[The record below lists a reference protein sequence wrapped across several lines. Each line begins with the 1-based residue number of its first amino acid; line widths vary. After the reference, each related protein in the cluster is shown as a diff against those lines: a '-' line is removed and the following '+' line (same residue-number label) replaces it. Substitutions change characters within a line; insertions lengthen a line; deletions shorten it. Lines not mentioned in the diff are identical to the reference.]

1 MEPQENRVTL
11 EVLEALP
18 LDLSAFPD
26 HSVDWHVH
34 QWIQSAREYA
44 EADQLKIAIKI
55 LSSGMDQCRRHR
67 FCLYQRGLYHAFL
80 NCYKKAA
87 DDFREC
93 LFREPGFV
101 DVWHS
106 YGYAMARQGKH
117 KLAIAAYSRLL
128 ECKPGAQGVHLLRAA
143 SYMLDNKISLA
154 LEDIE
159 IAKLRR
165 SPYLRKLVKLLLE
178 EARQREEKNLKR
190 QRARGKAKK
199 PSDSE
204 VFQ

>member
-1 MEPQENRVTL
+1 MEPQENTVTL

-26 HSVDWHVH
+26 HSVDWRVY
-34 QWIQSAREYA
+34 QWIESAKEYA
-44 EADQLKIAIKI
+44 EAAELKLAIKV
-55 LSSGMDQCRRHR
+55 LSSGMDQCQRHP
-67 FCLYQRGLYHAFL
+67 FCLYQRGLYYARL
-80 NCYKKAA
+80 AWYRKAA

-143 SYMLDNKISLA
+143 SYMLDNKITLA

-178 EARQREEKNLKR
+178 DARKREEKILRKIKSGNQVNIHLA
-190 QRARGKAKK
+190 QRI
-199 PSDSE
+199 D
-204 VFQ
+204 

>member
-1 MEPQENRVTL
+1 MKSKEKRVWL

-26 HSVDWHVH
+26 NSVDWHVH
-34 QWIQSAREYA
+34 LWIQSAREYA
-44 EADQLKIAIKI
+44 EAGDLKTAIRV
-55 LSSGMDQCRRHR
+55 LTSGMNQCRRHP
-67 FCLYQRGLYHAFL
+67 FCLYQRGLYYARLGGH
-80 NCYKKAA
+80 KKAS

-117 KLAIAAYSRLL
+117 ALAISAYTQLL
-128 ECKPGAQGVHLLRAA
+128 QCKPETRGVHLLRAA
-143 SYMLDNKISLA
+143 SYLLDNKISLA

-159 IAKLRR
+159 IAKLRS
-165 SPYLRKLVKLLLE
+165 SPYLRRLIMLLLE
-178 EARQREEKNLKR
+178 EARQREEKRLR
-190 QRARGKAKK
+190 QQKLRRQSN
-199 PSDSE
+199 PSINCE
-204 VFQ
+204 AGQ

>member
-11 EVLEALP
+11 EVLQALP

-26 HSVDWHVH
+26 YSVNWRVFA
-34 QWIQSAREYA
+34 WIESAREYA
-44 EADQLKIAIKI
+44 DAGELQIAVKV
-55 LSSGMDQCRRHR
+55 LSSGMDECNRHP
-67 FCLYQRGLYHAFL
+67 FCLYQRGLYHAL
-80 NCYKKAA
+80 LSCYKKAA

-93 LFREPGFV
+93 IFRAPGFV
-101 DVWHS
+101 DVWNS

-117 KLAIAAYSRLL
+117 KLAIAAYTKLL

-143 SYMLDNKISLA
+143 SYMLDNKITLA

-178 EARQREEKNLKR
+178 EERRREEKGLKR
-190 QRARGKAKK
+190 QRTRAQAQKLSKA
-199 PSDSE
+199 E
-204 VFQ
+204 AVQ

>member
-11 EVLEALP
+11 EVLQALP

-26 HSVDWHVH
+26 HSVNWRVFA
-34 QWIQSAREYA
+34 WIESAREYA
-44 EADQLKIAIKI
+44 DAGGLRIAVKV
-55 LSSGMDQCRRHR
+55 LSSGMDECNRHP
-67 FCLYQRGLYHAFL
+67 FCLYQRGLYHAL
-80 NCYKKAA
+80 LSCYKKAA

-93 LFREPGFV
+93 LFREPGFL

-117 KLAIAAYSRLL
+117 KLAIAAYTKLL
-128 ECKPGAQGVHLLRAA
+128 DCKPGARGVHLLRAA
-143 SYMLDNKISLA
+143 SYMLDNKITLA

-165 SPYLRKLVKLLLE
+165 SPYLRKLVNLLLE
-178 EARQREEKNLKR
+178 DARKREEKILRKIKSGNQVNIHLA
-190 QRARGKAKK
+190 QRI
-199 PSDSE
+199 D
-204 VFQ
+204 